1 MTLGS
6 NWSKE
11 VIHANRYHRSD
22 LTKKEL
28 CKASPAAVLR
38 LAKYLHLNVEG
49 MGHEQICRLIYW
61 RLAHESRE

>member
-1 MTLGS
+1 MLTDITG
-6 NWSKE
+6 
-11 VIHANRYHRSD
+11 AD

-38 LAKYLHLNVEG
+38 LANYLHLNVEG